1 MHSQQTLVWDFMI
14 FFIRTHKYLMM
25 KLRHH
30 PVNPV
35 KIKYDSQND
44 NQTSNIYEHNRGGS
58 VSSIKETISSSSF
71 SGGWE
76 AKWGKGLKRL
86 HQLWESTEADWIPT
100 QDPPHIV
107 M

>member
-1 MHSQQTLVWDFMI
+1 
-14 FFIRTHKYLMM
+14 MM

-58 VSSIKETISSSSF
+58 VSSIKETISSSLIF
-71 SGGWE
+71 QVVE
-76 AKWGKGLKRL
+76 RLNEKRPKECCTSC
-86 HQLWESTEADWIPT
+86 ESLQRQTGHLR
-100 QDPPHIV
+100 QDPSHIV

>member
-1 MHSQQTLVWDFMI
+1 
-14 FFIRTHKYLMM
+14 MM

-44 NQTSNIYEHNRGGS
+44 KQTSNIYEHDCGGS

-71 SGGWE
+71 LRWLRG
-76 AKWGKGLKRL
+76 
-86 HQLWESTEADWIPT
+86 
-100 QDPPHIV
+100 
-107 M
+107 